1 MKTKLQ
7 TMAEFLECDVD
18 QVDVETY
25 DNNAFSCGSSSGEYL
40 ILTDEEA
47 DQSAED
53 YIKDSVWAFT
63 PSFLAEHTGIDEE
76 IFEMLQDKFES
87 SNEVITNSIKDMA
100 EFIADAIG
108 RDGRGHFI
116 SSYDGEEE
124 ELNDFFIYRIN

>member
-1 MKTKLQ
+1 MKTKIQ
-7 TMAEFLECDVD
+7 TMAEFLECDID

-25 DNNAFSCGSSSGEYL
+25 DNNAFSCGSLSGEYL

-53 YIKDSVWAFT
+53 YIKDSVWAFNS
-63 PSFLAEHTGIDEE
+63 SFLASHTGIDEE
-76 IFEMLQDKFES
+76 IFEMLQDKCES
-87 SNEVITNSIKDMA
+87 SNEVITNSIKDME

-108 RDGRGHFI
+108 ADGRGHFI

>member
-40 ILTDEEA
+40 ILTNEEA

-63 PSFLAEHTGIDEE
+63 PSFLERHTGIDEE

-87 SNEVITNSIKDMA
+87 SNEVITNSIKDME

-108 RDGRGHFI
+108 SDGRGHFI